1 MNEELRAH
9 LEVLIERRNRY
20 ARQLDGLQER
30 AERLRDKIGK
40 IDSEIDE
47 YQEGLRT
54 IPGHG
59 IIRLGSLLRPRS

>member
-1 MNEELRAH
+1 VNEELRAH

-47 YQEGLRT
+47 YQ
-54 IPGHG
+54 
-59 IIRLGSLLRPRS
+59 